1 MKRTLAVLAAAL
13 ACACTPPAPEIHHG
27 GSASSCIANA
37 DARWTRP
44 GAPVFTATASTQ
56 GPDCAHAV
64 ATLIL
69 RDPDGVTLYTEAMRT
84 DQLAALEQAHDA
96 AAMQVA
102 LAGWLAQINP
112 TLNTTGDLPAWA
124 PDANSPQTGEFPFI
138 PAEGIDRTMYA
149 TLRTHPVPLYCFT
162 ESMQSQTCLAWQ
174 NNELDKIGAQ
184 TFPG

>member
-1 MKRTLAVLAAAL
+1 MKWLFAGVAAAL
-13 ACACTPPAPEIHHG
+13 ACACTPPAPEAHHG
-27 GSASSCIANA
+27 GGANSCIANA

-56 GPDCAHAV
+56 GADCAHAV

-69 RDPDGVTLYTEAMRT
+69 RDPDGVTLYTEAMRA
-84 DQLAALEQAHDA
+84 DELAALAQADNA
-96 AAMQVA
+96 ASMQVA

-112 TLNTTGDLPAWA
+112 TLNTTGDLPPWA
-124 PDANSPQTGEFPFI
+124 PDANSPQTGVFPFI
-138 PAEGIDRTMYA
+138 PAQGIDRTKYDA
-149 TLRTHPVPLYCFT
+149 LRTHPVPLYCFT